1 MVTPL
6 KGDAASVPTSPAA
19 RKLIDAWDPAKD
31 EAAGLQC
38 KAYAPPPSCGCRVAC
53 TSRDR
58 TTTPLKIETDA
69 GQQTRLLRFT
79 GEAPRGSAPSWQGQS
94 SAPWEA
100 ALTSGFPTVNFGGGG
115 RGPRSRTLEVTPRNL
130 RAGYLRK
137 NGVPYSEQTLVKEY
151 FDRFEAGRD
160 GMASRTLHR
169 ALSPNFLPFGNP
181 AILQFE
187 YACRGPMASLIEAI
201 DIKRKMYFE
210 FEGAPYHC
218 LDVEI
223 SRPTARGGQTLV
235 RLKMRNL
242 LTRAVF
248 DKTFK
253 AGDKF
258 NEPDLAQVSASYL
271 YGDGDS
277 YHFMDQDTF
286 ETLTL
291 RAEVVGED
299 RLLLV
304 DNVLVQIHR
313 YNGNPIGLQFPPH
326 VELAVTYTEPGVRG
340 DTASGG
346 VTKLATLETGLEIR
360 VPLFVKEGDK
370 VKVHT
375 ETREFAGRA

>member
-1 MVTPL
+1 
-6 KGDAASVPTSPAA
+6 
-19 RKLIDAWDPAKD
+19 
-31 EAAGLQC
+31 
-38 KAYAPPPSCGCRVAC
+38 
-53 TSRDR
+53 
-58 TTTPLKIETDA
+58 
-69 GQQTRLLRFT
+69 
-79 GEAPRGSAPSWQGQS
+79 
-94 SAPWEA
+94 
-100 ALTSGFPTVNFGGGG
+100 
-115 RGPRSRTLEVTPRNL
+115 
-130 RAGYLRK
+130 
-137 NGVPYSEQTLVKEY
+137 
-151 FDRFEAGRD
+151 
-160 GMASRTLHR
+160 
-169 ALSPNFLPFGNP
+169 
-181 AILQFE
+181 
-187 YACRGPMASLIEAI
+187 MASLIEAI

-210 FEGAPYHC
+210 FESAPYHC

-258 NEPDLAQVSASYL
+258 SEPDLAQVSASYL
-271 YGDGDS
+271 YGDGEG
-277 YHFMDQDTF
+277 YHFMDQDSF

-291 RAEVVGED
+291 RAEVVGDD